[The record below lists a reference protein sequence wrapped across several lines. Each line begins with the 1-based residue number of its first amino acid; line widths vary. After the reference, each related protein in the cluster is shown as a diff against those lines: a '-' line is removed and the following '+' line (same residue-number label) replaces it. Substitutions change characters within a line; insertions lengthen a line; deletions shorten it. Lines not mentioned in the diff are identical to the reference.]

1 MRMFFYIATGVVAL
15 LVVGSGGWILVVN
28 NVEQPDYEVVR
39 QDGPIQVRR
48 YPALVVAEVKRMGAR
63 REAVSAGFRPLA
75 SYIFAKDRAGPAISM
90 TAPVTQ
96 EREKI
101 AMTAPVTQVRAEEG
115 ASKSWNVNFI
125 MPSEY
130 KLEDL
135 PRPAKKDVTLRELP
149 ASRRAAIK
157 FSGVATDE
165 LIAEK
170 ETQLIRWVSE
180 NGFKAV
186 GNPIYAYYNDP
197 FTPGPLRRNEVMLYL
212 AENESRL
219 Y

>member
-1 MRMFFYIATGVVAL
+1 MFFYIAAAVVTL
-15 LVVGSGGWILVVN
+15 LAVAAGGWVLVVN
-28 NVEQPDYEVVR
+28 NVEQPVYEVV
-39 QDGPIQVRR
+39 QHDGPVEVRR
-48 YPALVVAEVKRMGAR
+48 YPALVVAEVKCGGAR

-75 SYIFAKDRAGPAISM
+75 SYIFAKDRAGASISM

-96 EREKI
+96 KREKI
-101 AMTAPVTQVRAEEG
+101 AMTAPVTQMRVEEG
-115 ASKSWNVNFI
+115 GSESWIVNFI

-135 PRPAKKDVTLRELP
+135 PQPAKKDVTLKELP

-170 ETQLIRWVSE
+170 ETRLIQWISE
-180 NGFKAV
+180 KGFKAV

-212 AENESRL
+212 ADD
-219 Y
+219 